1 MAATLWFYVRDDKR
15 QGPVDFE
22 NLVTLLLTGQI
33 PHNAFVWHQGLR
45 EWMEANRIQEIAEQ
59 LPPPLPQ
66 AARPPKPA
74 VPEPPRP
81 APEPAA
87 PSAPSAPSVP
97 SPASPPP
104 SPSSPPPP
112 AGPSRIEE
120 LRKRLEKEPGSR
132 LFAQLAEEL
141 RKDGQ
146 LEEAINV
153 CLAGLQKHPGYPSAR
168 ITLAHALMDS
178 GDLTAARVEL
188 EAVLQGAP
196 DNIMAR
202 KLLEECRAAMGEA
215 GAPAAAGPEPAGN
228 GKWWKSLWKGG
239 GAPPPEAPSAPPP
252 SRPAAP
258 QPMPQPASATPPPAL
273 AAPPPGPP
281 PPIVAAAPVPLEPEV
296 EEEALPPR
304 REPDADYPPIPLV
317 GPEDEPFELAAP
329 YEGPFVRRAA
339 PAPSSDTGS
348 SPPNPPPASP
358 PPPIASPPAASPP
371 PPPIASP
378 PAATPPTSAASQP
391 PAPSAPKAAAPA
403 PAPPPNPASPPS
415 AAATPSSMPPPLP
428 PPGGPARKPSPPDLT
443 ALLDDEGAA
452 PRMFVPSQLP
462 PTGSLADTDFPDLIH
477 GLHDRR
483 WTGTIQLN
491 RGRVDSTVLVQDG
504 RLTFAAST
512 NRDERLGELLLRKE
526 KITLRQYYEA
536 SKGIRKGK
544 RLGSLLVEQ
553 GALDARD
560 LVKVVVDHTQEVIY
574 SVFQWT
580 EGFYRL
586 REGADPGG
594 ETITLKLSTA
604 NIILEGIHRIT
615 AWSRI
620 ERGIGGPD
628 ARYVR
633 AEDYKDR
640 LPEMTL
646 TPEKLLL
653 LSAHE
658 GERDVE
664 TICRG
669 SALSDYEVCRTIWA
683 FRVIGVLKQVPPAE
697 QGR

>member
-22 NLVTLLLTGQI
+22 HLVTMLLAGQI
-33 PHNAFVWHQGLR
+33 PHNALVWHQGLR
-45 EWMEANRIQEIAEQ
+45 EWMEADQIQEIAEQ

-66 AARPPKPA
+66 PARPPKPGA
-74 VPEPPRP
+74 PEVPRP
-81 APEPAA
+81 APEPPPVAA
-87 PSAPSAPSVP
+87 PA
-97 SPASPPP
+97 
-104 SPSSPPPP
+104 P
-112 AGPSRIEE
+112 AGGSRIDD

-153 CLAGLQKHPGYPSAR
+153 CRTGLQKNPNYPSAR
-168 ITLAHALMDS
+168 ITLARALIDS
-178 GDLTAARVEL
+178 GDLAAARTEL
-188 EAVLQGAP
+188 EGVLQAAP
-196 DNIMAR
+196 DNILAR
-202 KLLEECRAAMGEA
+202 KLFEECLAAMGEA
-215 GAPAAAGPEPAGN
+215 GGPAKAGTAQGAGN

-239 GAPPPEAPSAPPP
+239 DSPS
-252 SRPAAP
+252 PAAP
-258 QPMPQPASATPPPAL
+258 ASPPPVPIAPTVPAATPA
-273 AAPPPGPP
+273 AAPPVSPP
-281 PPIVAAAPVPLEPEV
+281 VSLAPADAVVDEPEDD
-296 EEEALPPR
+296 LPPAR
-304 REPDADYPPIPLV
+304 PPDEDLPPIPLV
-317 GPEDEPFELAAP
+317 AAEDEPFELAAP
-329 YEGPFVRRAA
+329 YEVPVAKRPPPAVVSGDTGPLSVIPAAAAAAAAPVPTPSSPPTPLPGAPSAPAAAPSPAAPIA
-339 PAPSSDTGS
+339 PAPS
-348 SPPNPPPASP
+348 
-358 PPPIASPPAASPP
+358 
-371 PPPIASP
+371 
-378 PAATPPTSAASQP
+378 P
-391 PAPSAPKAAAPA
+391 PAPIAPA
-403 PAPPPNPASPPS
+403 PASTA
-415 AAATPSSMPPPLP
+415 PPPLP
-428 PPGGPARKPSPPDLT
+428 PPGRPERKPPPPDLT
-443 ALLDDEGAA
+443 SLLDDDAAA
-452 PRMFVPSQLP
+452 PRMFVPSLMP

-477 GLHDRR
+477 ALHDRR

-504 RLTFAAST
+504 RLSFATSN
-512 NRDERLGELLLRKE
+512 NRDDRLGELLLRKE

-536 SKGIRKGK
+536 GKAIRKGK
-544 RLGSLLVEQ
+544 RLGSVLVEQ
-553 GALDARD
+553 GALDPRD

-586 REGADPGG
+586 REGADPNV

-615 AWSRI
+615 SWGRI

-628 ARYVR
+628 ARFVR

-653 LSAHE
+653 LSGHE

-664 TICRG
+664 TICRE
-669 SALSDYEVCRTIWA
+669 SALSDYEACRTIWA
-683 FRVIGVLKQVPPAE
+683 FRVIGVLKQVPPAP
-697 QGR
+697 